1 MKIEEDGIK
10 KLANEFKSSQ
20 VLAEQLS
27 STRDLAEQFKKA
39 TTIKVPDYSN
49 LLPKYNF
56 FKIAQAFNP
65 IYLRL
70 DGISTLTKNMEK
82 TFAPMREALQLG
94 VTNQLS
100 QAVQGIMMNIPKIN
114 SVFSSEEFKRFVEG
128 LSRKQKSKFVD
139 YLAFDWYIPLDILEE
154 FPIVPA
160 SETQV
165 ETDRFVLSVFSE
177 LKQEHGVEVLDF
189 VPKSLRSYK
198 DKNTLEI
205 LLRENLYKQAVM
217 FCMERIE
224 RVIVHSQPVEKYKDI
239 KINSKG
245 LVEFKKNTKEEK
257 STDGYIAEVFEKLEV
272 AEDSIRMFKPFSNF
286 LEKKYEVLPL
296 NRNLFFHGWVAEEDV
311 DEGIVL
317 KAILAW
323 AFFERLSV
331 EKQKRNTKVP
341 IGISRIKKIPKT
353 RTKEKPQSN

>member
-1 MKIEEDGIK
+1 MKVEEVGIK

-39 TTIKVPDYSN
+39 TTIKIPDYSN

-56 FKIAQAFNP
+56 SGITQAYSKLN
-65 IYLRL
+65 
-70 DGISTLTKNMEK
+70 DWAG
-82 TFAPMREALQLG
+82 TFSELNQNIERALAPLQE
-94 VTNQLS
+94 VSKQIS
-100 QAVQGIMMNIPKIN
+100 QAVQRIVMNIPKIN
-114 SVFSSEEFKRFVEG
+114 SFFSGEELKRFAEG

-177 LKQEHGVEVLDF
+177 LKQEHGVDVLDF

-198 DKNTLEI
+198 DRNTLEI

-224 RVIVHSQPVEKYKDI
+224 RVIVLSQSVDKYKDI
-239 KINSKG
+239 KINSRG
-245 LVEFKKNTKEEK
+245 LVEFKKNVKEEN
-257 STDGYIAEVFEKLEV
+257 STDSYIAEVFEKLEV
-272 AEDSIRMFKPFSNF
+272 AEDSIRLFKPFSNF
-286 LEKKYEVLPL
+286 LEKKFGVLPL
-296 NRNLFFHGWVAEEDV
+296 NRNLFFHGWVAEDDV
-311 DEGIVL
+311 DEGLVI

-341 IGISRIKKIPKT
+341 NGMSRVKKYQKSL
-353 RTKEKPQSN
+353 RK